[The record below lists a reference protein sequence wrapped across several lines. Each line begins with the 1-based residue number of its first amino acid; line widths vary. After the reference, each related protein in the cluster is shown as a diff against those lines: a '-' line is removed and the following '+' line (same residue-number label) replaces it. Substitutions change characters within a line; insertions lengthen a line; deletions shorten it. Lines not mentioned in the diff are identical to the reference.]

1 MVRASVLLT
10 GIPAISHQ
18 GVRVEGRIVQLANR
32 AQKNHSSAS
41 QTGNNLVRG
50 IAMLAAATIDL
61 LEAARASLD
70 IERAAPDDV
79 QGFTRVYQAISLKLA
94 SDRRSPVNRAIC
106 QRQAM
111 D

>member
-1 MVRASVLLT
+1 MVSASVLLT

-32 AQKNHSSAS
+32 IQKNHSSAS
-41 QTGNNLVRG
+41 QTGNNLAPS
-50 IAMLAAATIDL
+50 IATLAAATIDL
-61 LEAARASLD
+61 LEAARAGFD
-70 IERAAPDDV
+70 VERAAPDDI
-79 QGFTRVYQAISLKLA
+79 QSFTRIYRAISLKPG
-94 SDRRSPVNRAIC
+94 SDCRSPVIRAIC